1 MDGKQIK
8 RGFAPA
14 GRYAVPGTEVREMRS
29 KGGRTYRIFV
39 SLPQEEPP
47 ASGFPVIYLLDAN
60 SVFGTMAEALRVQSR
75 RPEKT
80 GVVPA
85 VIVGIGYPTD
95 QPFSAERH
103 SDFTMP
109 LSESEL
115 PVHPRGAAW
124 PEQGGAEAFLS
135 FIEDEVKPAMERD
148 YPIDRGRQ
156 TIFGHSLGGL
166 FVLQVL
172 LTRPDMFQTYVAGS
186 PSIHWNKRFI
196 QEKAE
201 RLSDRLSA
209 ENLQV
214 SVLLAAGEIEK
225 THKSRIPQH
234 AEALYS
240 LLSGF
245 EDEGVRAEYSE
256 FEGEGHISVLP
267 VLISRAL
274 RFCLK
279 DLIQEGNTGLMRAV
293 DKFEHA
299 RGFKFSTYA
308 TWWIRQAITRGIANT
323 GRTIRLPVHAGDTLA
338 RLQKARSRLELK
350 LGRQATL
357 AELSAEVEMPEEK
370 VTEALRFA
378 AEPLSLSEPLREDG
392 DAELGDVVPDHHAE
406 SPFEEAVTS
415 LLPEEISR
423 LLAPLDTRER
433 EILKLRF
440 GLDRGEPRTL
450 EEVGEH
456 FNLTRERIRQ
466 IEARAMSKL
475 RHPSSDT
482 GARDLLAV

>member
-39 SLPQEEPP
+39 FFPQEEPP

-115 PVHPRGAAW
+115 PVHPHGAAW

-135 FIEDEVKPAMERD
+135 FIEEEVKPAMERD

-245 EDEGVRAEYSE
+245 EDDGVRAEYNE

-274 RFCLK
+274 RFCLNP
-279 DLIQEGNTGLMRAV
+279 GGPHTP
-293 DKFEHA
+293 
-299 RGFKFSTYA
+299 Y
-308 TWWIRQAITRGIANT
+308 
-323 GRTIRLPVHAGDTLA
+323 
-338 RLQKARSRLELK
+338 
-350 LGRQATL
+350 
-357 AELSAEVEMPEEK
+357 
-370 VTEALRFA
+370 
-378 AEPLSLSEPLREDG
+378 
-392 DAELGDVVPDHHAE
+392 
-406 SPFEEAVTS
+406 SPA
-415 LLPEEISR
+415 
-423 LLAPLDTRER
+423 
-433 EILKLRF
+433 
-440 GLDRGEPRTL
+440 
-450 EEVGEH
+450 
-456 FNLTRERIRQ
+456 
-466 IEARAMSKL
+466 
-475 RHPSSDT
+475 
-482 GARDLLAV
+482 